1 MQPAPPRTDH
11 TIQASNRGEAIF
23 ATRAV
28 IRNTKKM
35 PPKLTS
41 LIVLAAGLLTIAA
54 CASSGGKVID
64 SPAPKLADVQ
74 YRIGPGDSL
83 NVFVWDHP
91 ELSRDVPVR
100 PDGKVST
107 PLADDVLAA
116 GKTPVE
122 LAASLEKALS
132 EYVRSP
138 KVSVIVT
145 SFQGGDQVQVI
156 GKATRPQSMPYKA
169 NMTLLDVMVQVGGLA
184 DFAAGNRARII
195 RKDGDNRVEIPVRL
209 KDLVNK
215 GDVTANLTMMPG
227 DVLIIPETR
236 F

>member
-1 MQPAPPRTDH
+1 MRFKS
-11 TIQASNRGEAIF
+11 ISR
-23 ATRAV
+23 V
-28 IRNTKKM
+28 IA
-35 PPKLTS
+35 LLSAS
-41 LIVLAAGLLTIAA
+41 LIVG
-54 CASSGGKVID
+54 CASSGNKTLATPG
-64 SPAPKLADVQ
+64 PKLADVQ
-74 YRIGPGDSL
+74 YRIGPGDAI

-116 GKTPVE
+116 GKTPGE
-122 LAASLEKALS
+122 LALAMEAALS
-132 EYVRSP
+132 QYVRSP
-138 KVSVIVT
+138 KVSVIVMG
-145 SFQGGDQVQVI
+145 FQGGDQVQVI
-156 GKATRPQSMPYKA
+156 GKAAKPQSMPYKA

-184 DFAAGNRARII
+184 EFAAGNRARII
-195 RKDGDNRVEIPVRL
+195 RKDGDKRVEIPVKL

-215 GDVTANLTMMPG
+215 GDVAQNISMMPG

>member
-1 MQPAPPRTDH
+1 MRFKS
-11 TIQASNRGEAIF
+11 ISR
-23 ATRAV
+23 V
-28 IRNTKKM
+28 IA
-35 PPKLTS
+35 LLSAS
-41 LIVLAAGLLTIAA
+41 LIVG
-54 CASSGGKVID
+54 CASSGNKTLATAG
-64 SPAPKLADVQ
+64 PKLADVQ
-74 YRIGPGDSL
+74 YRIGPGDAI

-116 GKTPVE
+116 GKTPGE
-122 LAASLEKALS
+122 LALAMEAALS
-132 EYVRSP
+132 QYVRSP
-138 KVSVIVT
+138 KVSVIVMG
-145 SFQGGDQVQVI
+145 FQGGDQVQVI
-156 GKATRPQSMPYKA
+156 GKAAKPQSMPYKA

-184 DFAAGNRARII
+184 EFAAGNRARII
-195 RKDGDNRVEIPVRL
+195 RKDGDKRVEIPVKL

-215 GDVTANLTMMPG
+215 GDVAQNISMMPG